1 MKSIKALFIVT
12 SRDNVADVDGIT
24 GVWLEEIAAPYYVF
38 TEAGADITIASM
50 EGGAIPLDPKSLSII
65 VATRQTR
72 RFLGDVMAMEFLANS
87 IRLQEAKAID
97 FDVVFLTG
105 AHSARYDLADN
116 KIVKQLL
123 ENFNIGNKPIA
134 SVCYGV
140 VGLVSLQDGHGELL
154 IKGRKLTCFSNSE
167 EKSARLPGIAPFILE
182 TKLVSLGVSYSKG
195 PDYTSHVVVD
205 GNLITGQNPAS
216 AEEVAKELL
225 AQAQHNKTQ
234 YLYSDNA
241 IFN

>member
-12 SRDNVADVDGIT
+12 SHDNVANSDEIT
-24 GVWLEEIAAPYYVF
+24 GVWLEEIATPYYVF

-50 EGGAIPLDPKSLSII
+50 DGGAIPLDPHSLSII
-65 VATRQTR
+65 VATRQTK
-72 RFLGDVMAMEFLANS
+72 RFLGDVMAMEFLASS
-87 IRLQEAKAID
+87 IKLQEARAID
-97 FDVVFLTG
+97 YDVVFITG
-105 AHSARYDLADN
+105 AHGAMYDLADN
-116 KIVKQLL
+116 RIVKQLL

-140 VGLVSLQDGHGELL
+140 VGLVSLQDAHGELL
-154 IKGRKLTCFSNSE
+154 VKGRKLTCFSNSE

-182 TKLVSLGVSYSKG
+182 TKLVSLGAFYSKG

-205 GNLITGQNPAS
+205 GNIITGQNPAS
-216 AEEVAKELL
+216 AEDVAKVLL

-234 YLYSDNA
+234 YIYSDNA

>member
-12 SRDNVADVDGIT
+12 SQDTVEESDDRT
-24 GVWLEEIAAPYYVF
+24 GVWLEEIADPYYVF

-65 VATRQTR
+65 VATRQTK

-87 IRLQEAKAID
+87 IKLQEARAID

-105 AHSARYDLADN
+105 AHGAMYDLADN

-123 ENFNIGNKPIA
+123 ENFNIGDKPIA

-140 VGLVSLQDGHGELL
+140 VGLVSLQNEHGELL

-167 EKSARLPGIAPFILE
+167 EKSARIAGIAPFILE
-182 TKLVSLGVSYSKG
+182 TKLVSLGAFYSKG

-205 GNLITGQNPAS
+205 GNIITGQNPAS
-216 AEEVAKELL
+216 ANEVAKVLL
-225 AQAQHNKTQ
+225 AQAQHNKTK